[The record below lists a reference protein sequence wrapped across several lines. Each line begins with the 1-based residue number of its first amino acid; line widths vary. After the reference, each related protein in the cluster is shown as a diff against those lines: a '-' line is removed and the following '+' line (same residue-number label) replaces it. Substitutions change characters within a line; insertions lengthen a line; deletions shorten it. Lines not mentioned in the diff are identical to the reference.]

1 MFSHH
6 ASVCPRTL
14 RFLAAAVLLAVLLL
28 PAFSPAEA
36 PAEPAGTRDCQ
47 VESLQMH
54 LSLPSDFILADEQE
68 RLAADPDGQAL
79 FLAYN
84 ENRSFTI
91 RIGLVY
97 PTAHM
102 KNLNLF
108 EEKELLEMADSFA
121 ELYGASSDG
130 AGTVEWI
137 NDICYIRTAALR
149 EDASPAVCETAYL
162 TILSNHFFAIAF
174 TAPDDASAREEIA
187 RVMDSVRYSEEMAD
201 PANSFASDGGSY

>member
-28 PAFSPAEA
+28 PAFSLAES

-54 LSLPSDFILADEQE
+54 FSLPADFIIADEQE

-84 ENRSFTI
+84 ADRSFII
-91 RIGLVY
+91 RVGLVY

-121 ELYGASSDG
+121 ELYGSSDS

-137 NDICYIRTAALR
+137 NNICYIRTAALR